1 MERDLD
7 LTLVMN
13 RALDVFK
20 QKWLKLSGLVLLM
33 YVAMIVPLCILSATV
48 ALPGMDGE
56 NLDALNSGQTFGS
69 HGGVILLAIL
79 IGGVLSVYVTML
91 LYKMILSVAKGKTIP
106 LEQSTVVN
114 YFVVTIIVGIIAAV
128 SMNFCYIPFFII
140 YPRVMLAPIY
150 IIDNPKMGIG
160 DAIEQSWNATK
171 DNIWKLLLLG
181 VIARLISYL
190 GVLLLGVGAFPAEA
204 FTNVMLVMVYLILSG
219 QDELAQ
225 DDVTPQEETFVV
237 EEKTVCRD

>member
-1 MERDLD
+1 MERYLD

-20 QKWLKLSGLVLLM
+20 QKWLKLSALVLLM
-33 YVAMIVPLCILSATV
+33 YAVVLVPFGLWYLDVLNSTQ
-48 ALPGMDGE
+48 ALTHKTETELLNMF
-56 NLDALNSGQTFGS
+56 DALFLVRTLG
-69 HGGVILLAIL
+69 LLVGIAL
-79 IGGVLSVYVTML
+79 CMYVTML
-91 LYKMILSVAKGKTIP
+91 LYKTILSVAKGKTIS
-106 LEQSTVVN
+106 LETSTVVN

-190 GVLLLGVGAFPAEA
+190 GALLLGVGALPAEA
-204 FTNVMLVMVYLILSG
+204 FVNVMLVMVYLILSG

>member
-33 YVAMIVPLCILSATV
+33 YVAMIVPLCILSTTV

-69 HGGVILLAIL
+69 QGGVILLAIL
-79 IGGVLSVYVTML
+79 IGGVLGVYVIML
-91 LYKMILSVAKGKTIP
+91 LYKTILSVAKGKTIP

-128 SMNFCYIPFFII
+128 AACMCYIPFFII

-171 DNIWKLLLLG
+171 GNVVILLLLG
-181 VIARLISYL
+181 AIAHVITSIGSMLLWI
-190 GVLLLGVGAFPAEA
+190 GVVPAFA
-204 FTNVMLVMVYLILSG
+204 FTNAMLVVVYLILSG

-225 DDVTPQEETFVV
+225 DDVAPKEETFVI
-237 EEKTVCRD
+237 EEKSVCRD

>member
-48 ALPGMDGE
+48 ALLGMDGE

-69 HGGVILLAIL
+69 HAGVILLAIL
-79 IGGVLSVYVTML
+79 IGGVLSVYVIML
-91 LYKMILSVAKGKTIP
+91 LYKTILSVAKGKTIP

-114 YFVVTIIVGIIAAV
+114 YFAVTIIVGIIAAV

-190 GVLLLGVGAFPAEA
+190 GVLLLGVGVFPAEA
-204 FTNVMLVMVYLILSG
+204 FTNAMLVVVYLILSG

-225 DDVTPQEETFVV
+225 DDVAPKEETFVI
-237 EEKTVCRD
+237 EEKSVCRD

>member
-33 YVAMIVPLCILSATV
+33 YVAMIVPLWIVSATV
-48 ALPGMDGE
+48 ALPGMDE
-56 NLDALNSGQTFGS
+56 EYLDALNSGQTFGS

-91 LYKMILSVAKGKTIP
+91 LYKTILSVAKGKTIP
-106 LEQSTVVN
+106 LELSTVVN
-114 YFVVTIIVGIIAAV
+114 YFAVTIIVVIIAVVAAC
-128 SMNFCYIPFFII
+128 MCYIPFFII
-140 YPRVMLAPIY
+140 YPRVMFAPIY
-150 IIDNPKMGIG
+150 FIDNPKLGVG
-160 DAIEQSWNATK
+160 GAIEQSWNATK
-171 DNIWKLLLLG
+171 GNVVKLLLLG
-181 VIARLISYL
+181 VIAYVITSI
-190 GVLLLGVGAFPAEA
+190 GSMLLWIGLVPAFA
-204 FTNVMLVMVYLILSG
+204 FTNAMLVVVYLILSG

-225 DDVTPQEETFVV
+225 DDVAPKEETFVV

>member
-56 NLDALNSGQTFGS
+56 YLDALNSGQAFGS
-69 HGGVILLAIL
+69 HAGVILLAIL

-190 GVLLLGVGAFPAEA
+190 GVLLLGVGVFPAEA

-219 QDELAQ
+219 HDELAQ
-225 DDVTPQEETFVV
+225 DDVAPKEETFVI
-237 EEKTVCRD
+237 EEKSVCRD

>member
-1 MERDLD
+1 
-7 LTLVMN
+7 
-13 RALDVFK
+13 
-20 QKWLKLSGLVLLM
+20 
-33 YVAMIVPLCILSATV
+33 
-48 ALPGMDGE
+48 MDGE
-56 NLDALNSGQTFGS
+56 YLDALNSGQTFGS

-79 IGGVLSVYVTML
+79 IGGVLSVYVPML
-91 LYKMILSVAKGKTIP
+91 LYKTILSVAKGKTIP

-204 FTNVMLVMVYLILSG
+204 ITNVMLVMVYLILSG

-225 DDVTPQEETFVV
+225 DDVAPKEETFVI
-237 EEKTVCRD
+237 EEKSVCRD

>member
-56 NLDALNSGQTFGS
+56 YLDALNSGQAFGS
-69 HGGVILLAIL
+69 HAGVILLAIL

-114 YFVVTIIVGIIAAV
+114 YFVVTIIVGIIAVV

-190 GVLLLGVGAFPAEA
+190 GVLLLGVGVFPAEA

-225 DDVTPQEETFVV
+225 DDVAPKEETFVI
-237 EEKTVCRD
+237 EEKSVCRD

>member
-7 LTLVMN
+7 VTLVIN

-48 ALPGMDGE
+48 ALPRMDGE
-56 NLDALNSGQTFGS
+56 YLDALNSGQTFGS
-69 HGGVILLAIL
+69 HAGVILLAIL

-91 LYKMILSVAKGKTIP
+91 LYKMILGVAKGKTIP

-114 YFVVTIIVGIIAAV
+114 YFVVTIIVVIIAVV

-171 DNIWKLLLLG
+171 DNIWRLLLLG

>member
-48 ALPGMDGE
+48 ALPRMDGE

-69 HGGVILLAIL
+69 HAGVILLGIL

-91 LYKMILSVAKGKTIP
+91 LYKMILGVAKGKTIP

-204 FTNVMLVMVYLILSG
+204 FTNAMLVVVYLILSG

-225 DDVTPQEETFVV
+225 DDVAPKEETFVI
-237 EEKTVCRD
+237 EEKSVCRD

>member
-1 MERDLD
+1 MERYLD

-20 QKWLKLSGLVLLM
+20 QKWLKLSALVLLM

-56 NLDALNSGQTFGS
+56 YLDALNSGQTFGS

-91 LYKMILSVAKGKTIP
+91 LYKTILSVAKGKTIS
-106 LEQSTVVN
+106 LETSTVVN

-171 DNIWKLLLLG
+171 DNIWRLLLLG

-225 DDVTPQEETFVV
+225 DDVAPKEESLVI

>member
-7 LTLVMN
+7 VTLVMN

-56 NLDALNSGQTFGS
+56 HLDALNSGQTFGS

-106 LEQSTVVN
+106 LERSTVVN
-114 YFVVTIIVGIIAAV
+114 YFAVTIIVGIIAVV

-150 IIDNPKMGIG
+150 IIDNPKMSIG

-190 GVLLLGVGAFPAEA
+190 GVLLLGVGFFPAEA

-225 DDVTPQEETFVV
+225 DDVAPKEETFVI
-237 EEKTVCRD
+237 EEKSVCRD

>member
-13 RALDVFK
+13 RSLDVFK

-69 HGGVILLAIL
+69 HAGVILLAIL

-91 LYKMILSVAKGKTIP
+91 LYKTILSVAKGKTIP

-114 YFVVTIIVGIIAAV
+114 YFVVTIIVVIIAVVTA
-128 SMNFCYIPFFII
+128 SMCYIPFFII

-150 IIDNPKMGIG
+150 FIDNPKLGVG
-160 DAIEQSWNATK
+160 GAIEQSWNATK
-171 DNIWKLLLLG
+171 GNVVKLLLLG
-181 VIARLISYL
+181 VIAYVITSI
-190 GVLLLGVGAFPAEA
+190 GSMLLWIGLVPAFA
-204 FTNVMLVMVYLILSG
+204 FTNAMLVVVYLILSG

-225 DDVTPQEETFVV
+225 DDVTPQEESFVI

>member
-33 YVAMIVPLCILSATV
+33 YVAMIVPLCILSAT

-69 HGGVILLAIL
+69 QGGVILLAIL
-79 IGGVLSVYVTML
+79 IGGVLSVYVIML
-91 LYKMILSVAKGKTIP
+91 LYKTILSVAKGKTIP

-128 SMNFCYIPFFII
+128 AACMCYIPFFII

-171 DNIWKLLLLG
+171 GNVVILLLLG
-181 VIARLISYL
+181 AIAHVITSIGSMLLWI
-190 GVLLLGVGAFPAEA
+190 GVVPAFA
-204 FTNVMLVMVYLILSG
+204 FTNAMLVVVYLILSG

-225 DDVTPQEETFVV
+225 DDVAPKEETFVI
-237 EEKTVCRD
+237 EEKSVCRD

>member
-1 MERDLD
+1 MERYLD

-48 ALPGMDGE
+48 TLPGMDGE
-56 NLDALNSGQTFGS
+56 YLDALNSGQTFGS

-79 IGGVLSVYVTML
+79 IGGILSVYVTML
-91 LYKMILSVAKGKTIP
+91 LYKMILGVAKGKTIP

-114 YFVVTIIVGIIAAV
+114 YFVVTIIVVIIAVVAAC
-128 SMNFCYIPFFII
+128 MCYIPFFII

-160 DAIEQSWNATK
+160 DAIEQSRNATK
-171 DNIWKLLLLG
+171 GNVVKLLLLG
-181 VIARLISYL
+181 VIAYVITSI
-190 GVLLLGVGAFPAEA
+190 GSMLLWIGLVPAFA
-204 FTNVMLVMVYLILSG
+204 FTNAMLVVVYLILSG

>member
-20 QKWLKLSGLVLLM
+20 QKWLKLSGLILLM
-33 YVAMIVPLCILSATV
+33 YVSMIVPLCILSATV

-56 NLDALNSGQTFGS
+56 YLDALNSGQTFGS

-91 LYKMILSVAKGKTIP
+91 LYKMILGVAKGKTIP

-114 YFVVTIIVGIIAAV
+114 YFVVTIIVVFIAVV

-225 DDVTPQEETFVV
+225 DDVAPKEETFVI
-237 EEKTVCRD
+237 EEKSVCRD

>member
-56 NLDALNSGQTFGS
+56 YLDALNSGQAFGS
-69 HGGVILLAIL
+69 HAGVILLAIL

-114 YFVVTIIVGIIAAV
+114 YFVVTIIVVIIAVV

-190 GVLLLGVGAFPAEA
+190 GVLLLGVGVFPAEA

-219 QDELAQ
+219 HDELAQ
-225 DDVTPQEETFVV
+225 DDVAPKEETFVI
-237 EEKTVCRD
+237 EEKSVCRD